1 MKVTEG
7 GELNHRQLRNG
18 GELQRTSAEQ
28 REYAEAWVPLKMTE
42 TDNTNTNEQNEEL
55 LEQILSF
62 ENLNQAY
69 RQVKKNKGAGG
80 IDGMQVK
87 ELLPYLRDHKEEL
100 LESLREGTYRPSPVR
115 RVEIPKENGTTRK
128 LGIPTVVDR
137 LIQQAIAQVLSPI
150 FEKQFSE
157 SSFGFRPN
165 RSAHDALKKCQ
176 SHITAGDRKSV
187 V

>member
-1 MKVTEG
+1 MNEKPTPKKPLIYYSLIALLILLL
-7 GELNHRQLRNG
+7 LNAFVFPHL
-18 GELQRTSAEQ
+18 
-28 REYAEAWVPLKMTE
+28 LK
-42 TDNTNTNEQNEEL
+42 
-55 LEQILSF
+55 
-62 ENLNQAY
+62 
-69 RQVKKNKGAGG
+69 RQVTQVDYGSFLSYLESGTISEVEVQDNQIAFMTKDSTGKETIFVTGA
-80 IDGMQVK
+80 MQVK

-165 RSAHDALKKCQ
+165 RSAHGLGREALLARC
-176 SHITAGDRKSV
+176 V
-187 V
+187 